1 MIYNF
6 PLYVLRKYTSITRE
20 GNFLVIQTKRNKYVL
35 DLLGT
40 SEPSYAK
47 RRLTLLTMTLPYLIY
62 PFNIIVD
69 SLGGL
74 LSLKSSIMFMD
85 STGKLLKWTKKENK
99 KIVCRRVVKY
109 WEVPNGYMLVA
120 EVTGLTYF
128 IRASDYNLEQYMEL
142 LSSNNTET
150 LLRVIASKD
159 MARTRKKI

>member
-1 MIYNF
+1 
-6 PLYVLRKYTSITRE
+6 
-20 GNFLVIQTKRNKYVL
+20 
-35 DLLGT
+35 
-40 SEPSYAK
+40 
-47 RRLTLLTMTLPYLIY
+47 MTLPYLIY

-99 KIVCRRVVKY
+99 KIVCRRIVKY
-109 WEVPNGYMLVA
+109 WEVPSGYMLVA